1 MSGATV
7 SFSGSGISVNSA
19 IFDNSTQITANITVA
34 VGATVGARNVTVTN
48 PDTGA
53 GTRVGG
59 FTVNPG
65 LTVTSA
71 TPPSRPQGVGSQ
83 NIVIG
88 GTGFV
93 SGAAATFSGTGI
105 TVNSTTFT
113 SATQVTANIT
123 LAVGA
128 TVGLRDITVTNPDG
142 GIGIGTGVFTVDAS
156 LTGVLTSPSF
166 RNQGAVSQNIAI
178 SGTGFVS
185 GATVAFSGSG
195 ITINSTTYNSST
207 QVTVNI
213 TISGSATTGA
223 RDVTLTNPGGASVTG
238 TGVFNVNPAPTL
250 TSAAP
255 SSRGRGA
262 TNQNITLT
270 GTGFIDGA
278 SLAVSFGTLITVNST
293 SFVNATT
300 VMANITVGATA
311 APGVRSV
318 TVTNGDGTIATG
330 NVFTVNAAPTV
341 TSATPS
347 SRGQG
352 AVNQNIAIVGTGFAA
367 GAAVS
372 FSGTGITVNS
382 TTVNTATSLTAN
394 ITIAAG
400 ATTGLRDVIV
410 TNTDA
415 GVGTRTGGFTVNTGP
430 TVTAAAPSTRGQG
443 ATNQNIVITG
453 TGFANGAVASFS
465 GTGITVSSTT
475 FNNATQVTA
484 RITIAA
490 GATVGARDVTV
501 VNSDA
506 GRGTG
511 TGLFTVAG
519 SPAVT
524 SASPNS
530 RGRGASN
537 QTIVITGA
545 NFASG
550 ATVTF
555 SGTRITVN
563 STTYTSST
571 SLTANISIA
580 ANAATG
586 LRNIVVN
593 NNNGGATGTC
603 TGCFT
608 VNAAPTVTSVTPASR
623 GQGAVNQ
630 NIALVG
636 TGFSAGA
643 AVSFS
648 GTGITVNSTTVNT
661 ATSLTANITIA
672 PGATIG
678 NRNVTVT
685 NADGGFGTRNNAFAV
700 SAAPTVTSASP
711 ASRPRGSVNQV
722 IVITG
727 TGFASGAVATFSGSG
742 ITVNSTTFT
751 SATQISVN
759 ITISGAAPVGARDI
773 TVTNTNGGVGTRAGI
788 FTVT

>member
-1 MSGATV
+1 MLLVLSGVLLITIAVQVSRFASPAGAGSDPFSRNGLPYVISGTIPTPLQPGAAAVPIDVTFRSPNAGSGGAASRRHPRLPADRFDREVTPAGDQKRVSCSGSDFAVRQFNGDYPFFVPFGSSSLSSLGSLDETGRPSAWTYRGKPESVPGSDRHTRLQGSAMTRRVPRLRRSRYGLGLVGAAAATLVVATAAVAYFTSIGAGSEHGDRGHAPYAHHRLGHPGSGTVDVSWAPGIAPPVAGPVTYYVERDGGDAAGCPTAAAPTAVTSCTDTNPSAGSNTYTVTAVWRSWTETSDPASTTPLSAPTVSSASPSSRGQGAANQSIIISGTGFVSGATV
-7 SFSGSGISVNSA
+7 AFSGTGITVNSTT
-19 IFDNSTQITANITVA
+19 FDNSTQITANITVA

-83 NIVIG
+83 NIVIA

-128 TVGLRDITVTNPDG
+128 TVGPRDITVTNPDG
-142 GIGIGTGVFTVDAS
+142 GIGVGTGIFTVNAS
-156 LTGVLTSPSF
+156 LTGVSTSPSF
-166 RNQGAVSQNIAI
+166 RNQGAANQNIAI

-278 SLAVSFGTLITVNST
+278 SLAASFGTLITVNST

-311 APGVRSV
+311 TTGVRSV

-352 AVNQNIAIVGTGFAA
+352 AVNQNIAIVGTGF
-367 GAAVS
+367 VS
-372 FSGTGITVNS
+372 RRRRLVLGH
-382 TTVNTATSLTAN
+382 
-394 ITIAAG
+394 
-400 ATTGLRDVIV
+400 RDHRQL
-410 TNTDA
+410 D
-415 GVGTRTGGFTVNTGP
+415 
-430 TVTAAAPSTRGQG
+430 
-443 ATNQNIVITG
+443 
-453 TGFANGAVASFS
+453 
-465 GTGITVSSTT
+465 
-475 FNNATQVTA
+475 
-484 RITIAA
+484 
-490 GATVGARDVTV
+490 DVQH
-501 VNSDA
+501 
-506 GRGTG
+506 RH
-511 TGLFTVAG
+511 L
-519 SPAVT
+519 
-524 SASPNS
+524 
-530 RGRGASN
+530 
-537 QTIVITGA
+537 
-545 NFASG
+545 
-550 ATVTF
+550 
-555 SGTRITVN
+555 
-563 STTYTSST
+563 
-571 SLTANISIA
+571 
-580 ANAATG
+580 
-586 LRNIVVN
+586 
-593 NNNGGATGTC
+593 
-603 TGCFT
+603 
-608 VNAAPTVTSVTPASR
+608 
-623 GQGAVNQ
+623 
-630 NIALVG
+630 
-636 TGFSAGA
+636 
-643 AVSFS
+643 
-648 GTGITVNSTTVNT
+648 
-661 ATSLTANITIA
+661 
-672 PGATIG
+672 
-678 NRNVTVT
+678 
-685 NADGGFGTRNNAFAV
+685 ADGEHHDRGGCDDR
-700 SAAPTVTSASP
+700 AP
-711 ASRPRGSVNQV
+711 
-722 IVITG
+722 
-727 TGFASGAVATFSGSG
+727 
-742 ITVNSTTFT
+742 
-751 SATQISVN
+751 
-759 ITISGAAPVGARDI
+759 
-773 TVTNTNGGVGTRAGI
+773 
-788 FTVT
+788 